1 MPSRV
6 VAVAV
11 NVLHLDSASR
21 CGAPTINMRGGKR
34 LEDEEDARRTPRFR
48 QRFRGILLLLGSMLI
63 VPFMDA
69 AAKGLEANFDH
80 PLLQVVWLRMIMQAA
95 VTMPE
100 EGLIEVYAQKG
111 GNVAGLQIP
120 AAAQDLSA
128 AALGGT
134 FLVCSPTHHGAGL
147 LCVGGLVV
155 CRHLVLLRLV
165 GSLGLICFS
174 GFS

>member
-1 MPSRV
+1 MMP
-6 VAVAV
+6 
-11 NVLHLDSASR
+11 
-21 CGAPTINMRGGKR
+21 G
-34 LEDEEDARRTPRFR
+34 
-48 QRFRGILLLLGSMLI
+48 
-63 VPFMDA
+63 
-69 AAKGLEANFDH
+69 
-80 PLLQVVWLRMIMQAA
+80 
-95 VTMPE
+95 

-134 FLVCSPTHHGAGL
+134 FLVCSPTRYGAGL
-147 LCVGGLVV
+147 LCVGRLVV

-165 GSLGLICFS
+165 GSIGLICFS